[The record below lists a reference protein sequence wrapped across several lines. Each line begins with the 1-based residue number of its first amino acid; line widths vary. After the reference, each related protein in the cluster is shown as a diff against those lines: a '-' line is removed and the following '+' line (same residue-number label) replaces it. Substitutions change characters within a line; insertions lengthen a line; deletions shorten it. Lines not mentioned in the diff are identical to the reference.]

1 MSAKSS
7 PDGKNSGRKGS
18 GDNRAAL
25 GILGLCGVGWAYT
38 MWPRAL
44 DALDGVDWPQVAAW
58 GGTGV
63 MGSAVAAAAVRA
75 PVWRRRAAGEAQ
87 SAGEPVGRR
96 SAAREAQA
104 AEEQPEAVR
113 DETVWL
119 GGEEDAE
126 DALDEAEF
134 AQEAE
139 PQSPVPAG
147 SPQVTEPLPP
157 LLTPEPD
164 QAAGTELDEAPK
176 LIAALKLDYPSG
188 RPRTVSR
195 YSVDLGTEWVIEL
208 PPGGVYGDVASK
220 PDVVASWL
228 DVPPERLTLRPV
240 DGDLRKVVI
249 LVLNEEIYSRVPA
262 LPDPV
267 EAASRGVIP
276 VGYDMHGHITEITS
290 PVGDTHVLIAGST
303 GGGKTEEMKWLA
315 FFALVNGWD
324 LVLVDGKGDGDFA
337 YLAKACLIYAEVPD
351 HEEMMDI
358 ISRVED
364 EHMKRASANSAS
376 VAQGKGKLAHKPLLF
391 IIDEVSTYTDEA
403 DTPKQKNEFEA
414 KLKVASRKF
423 RSSQI
428 LVVLSTQNPK
438 AEVINTSIRG
448 NHRVR
453 IALGCA
459 DSSQSDVILN
469 KGTAKSGFDAS
480 KLPEVA
486 GAAILQVKDRNRE
499 MRGFMVSDEEI
510 NAAVDARLH
519 ARRANENDTVR
530 LSREAYGDDEFLGT
544 REFAERLRSLG
555 VQIPE
560 TADDTALGKAVSA
573 WLAAGLGRSVPAV
586 QNGRVRGRWLRD
598 ITAP

>member
-1 MSAKSS
+1 M
-7 PDGKNSGRKGS
+7 P
-18 GDNRAAL
+18 AL
-25 GILGLCGVGWAYT
+25 
-38 MWPRAL
+38 P
-44 DALDGVDWPQVAAW
+44 
-58 GGTGV
+58 
-63 MGSAVAAAAVRA
+63 A
-75 PVWRRRAAGEAQ
+75 PKLE
-87 SAGEPVGRR
+87 
-96 SAAREAQA
+96 
-104 AEEQPEAVR
+104 
-113 DETVWL
+113 L
-119 GGEEDAE
+119 
-126 DALDEAEF
+126 
-134 AQEAE
+134 
-139 PQSPVPAG
+139 
-147 SPQVTEPLPP
+147 
-157 LLTPEPD
+157 D
-164 QAAGTELDEAPK
+164 QAVEPELDEAPK
-176 LIAALKLDYPSG
+176 LIAALKLDYPAG
-188 RPRTVSR
+188 KPRTISR

-220 PDVVASWL
+220 PDIVASWIG
-228 DVPPERLTLRPV
+228 VPLERLTLRPV

-249 LVLNEEIYSRVPA
+249 LVLNEGIYSRVPA

-267 EAASRGVIP
+267 EAAGRGVIP
-276 VGYDMHGHITEITS
+276 VGYDMHGHITEIPS
-290 PVGDTHVLIAGST
+290 LVGDTHMLIAGST

-315 FFALVNGWD
+315 HFALVNGWD
-324 LVLVDGKGDGDFA
+324 IVLVDGKGDGDFA
-337 YLAKACLIYAEVPD
+337 YLAKVCLIYAEVPD
-351 HEEMMDI
+351 RDEMVEI

-376 VAQGKGKLAHKPLLF
+376 VAQGNGKLAHTPLLF

-403 DTPKQKNEFEA
+403 DTSKQKNEFKA

-423 RSSQI
+423 RSSKI
-428 LVVLSTQNPK
+428 LVALSTQNPK

-499 MRGFMVSDEEI
+499 MRGFMVTDEKI
-510 NAAVDARLH
+510 NAAVDARLN
-519 ARRANENDTVR
+519 ARRANENETVR
-530 LSREAYGDDEFLGT
+530 MSREAYGEEEFLGT

-555 VQIPE
+555 VSIPE
-560 TADDTALGKAVSA
+560 TADDGAPGKAVST
-573 WLAAGLGRSVPAV
+573 WLAAGLGRSVPTV

>member
-7 PDGKNSGRKGS
+7 PDGKNTGGKGS
-18 GDNRAAL
+18 SDNRAAL
-25 GILGLCGVGWAYT
+25 AILGLCGAGWAYT
-38 MWPRAL
+38 MWPSAL
-44 DALDGVDWPQVAAW
+44 DALEGVDWPQVAAW
-58 GGTGV
+58 GGVGV
-63 MGSAVAAAAVRA
+63 MGSAVAAAAVRV
-75 PVWRRRAAGEAQ
+75 PVRRHRAAGEAQ
-87 SAGEPVGRR
+87 SAGEPVGRL

-104 AEEQPEAVR
+104 AEEQPEALR
-113 DETVWL
+113 AETVWR

-126 DALDEAEF
+126 DALGAGS
-134 AQEAE
+134 AWEAE

-147 SPQVTEPLPP
+147 SWGAAEPVPAV
-157 LLTPEPD
+157 LTPEPD
-164 QAAGTELDEAPK
+164 QTAGPELDEAPR

-188 RPRTVSR
+188 KPRTVSR

-220 PDVVASWL
+220 PDVVASWVG
-228 DVPPERLTLRPV
+228 VPLERLTLRPV
-240 DGDLRKVVI
+240 DGDLRRVVI

-267 EAASRGVIP
+267 EAAGRGVIP
-276 VGYDMHGHITEITS
+276 VGYDMHGHITEIPS

-337 YLAKACLIYAEVPD
+337 YLAKACLIYAEVPGHD
-351 HEEMMDI
+351 EMMDI

-376 VAQGKGKLAHKPLLF
+376 VAKGEGKLAHKPLLF
-391 IIDEVSTYTDEA
+391 LIDEVSTYTDEA
-403 DTPKQKNEFEA
+403 DTAKQKNEFEA

-499 MRGFMVSDEEI
+499 MRGFMVGDEEI
-510 NAAVDARLH
+510 NAAVDARMSH
-519 ARRANENDTVR
+519 VQENEDDATRMVR
-530 LSREAYGDDEFLGT
+530 QAYGEDTFLST
-544 REFAERLRSLG
+544 IEFAERLRSLG
-555 VQIPE
+555 VVIPE
-560 TADDTALGKAVSA
+560 GDARTVGAAVTE
-573 WLAAGLGRSVPAV
+573 WLADNGLNASPAPREAG
-586 QNGRVRGRWLRD
+586 VRGRHLDAVLR
-598 ITAP
+598 P